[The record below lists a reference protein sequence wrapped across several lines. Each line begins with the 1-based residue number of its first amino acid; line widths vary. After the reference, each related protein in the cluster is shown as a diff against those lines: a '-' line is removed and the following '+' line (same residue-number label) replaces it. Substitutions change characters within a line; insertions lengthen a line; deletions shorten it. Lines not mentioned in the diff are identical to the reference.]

1 MGSFSVELISKK
13 ALEDHVD
20 LAHNITIE
28 KDTHNF
34 NTLEDFKLWKETIEK
49 QTTSLYVK
57 NTGSKS
63 DKTDGTITYFYCH
76 RNGYYNTTGDKK
88 RNMKMAGSNKI
99 KGNCPSKMK
108 VYEDIEKYNI
118 SSDGILD
125 TNDVVSVTK
134 WVEGLKNREDSPV
147 VLFKDQNIFDED
159 LYPGM
164 KAEDFLLVIMNASQK
179 DMLKFYGNDTICL
192 DFTHGMNAY
201 GFDLATLL
209 VFDGKREGFPAAFI
223 LSNRQDSTALKLA
236 FAAIKE
242 HTCIAPKALMIDDT
256 ESFF

>member
-1 MGSFSVELISKK
+1 MILFTLVNMFAKRADTDSSRKEDARGRILLWVVLGVLNVIRTFSTVSNLYQHAKLIHKVNINKQVRCNICSVELISKK
-13 ALEDHVD
+13 ALEGRVD

-108 VYEDIEKYNI
+108 VYEDIESKVTVEFTKTHVGHGINLGRMKI
-118 SSDGILD
+118 TREDIARKLENKIPIEAILD
-125 TNDVVSVTK
+125 DI
-134 WVEGLKNREDSPV
+134 KN
-147 VLFKDQNIFDED
+147 F
-159 LYPGM
+159 
-164 KAEDFLLVIMNASQK
+164 
-179 DMLKFYGNDTICL
+179 
-192 DFTHGMNAY
+192 
-201 GFDLATLL
+201 
-209 VFDGKREGFPAAFI
+209 
-223 LSNRQDSTALKLA
+223 
-236 FAAIKE
+236 
-242 HTCIAPKALMIDDT
+242 
-256 ESFF
+256 